1 MNFVVVI
8 KQINFLGYIG
18 DWTEHKTYIK
28 YEQTKQNDEKV
39 CVAICI
45 GMLSAY
51 AQPLR
56 GGGKLMLRY
65 RTCSRQRLSRV
76 RWSMRLANQ

>member
-45 GMLSAY
+45 GMLSAH
-51 AQPLR
+51 AQPLH
-56 GGGKLMLRY
+56 GGAGS
-65 RTCSRQRLSRV
+65 C
-76 RWSMRLANQ
+76 

>member
-1 MNFVVVI
+1 MNIKDKIKLNFYPELKELNI
-8 KQINFLGYIG
+8 DGEMLKQIISNKNFKKQY
-18 DWTEHKTYIK
+18 KTYIK

-45 GMLSAY
+45 GMLSAH

-56 GGGKLMLRY
+56 GRAGS
-65 RTCSRQRLSRV
+65 C
-76 RWSMRLANQ
+76 

>member
-1 MNFVVVI
+1 MNIVAVI
-8 KQINFLGYIG
+8 KQIDFWVG
-18 DWTEHKTYIK
+18 DWTEYKTYIK

-56 GGGKLMLRY
+56 GGASS
-65 RTCSRQRLSRV
+65 C
-76 RWSMRLANQ
+76 

>member
-45 GMLSAY
+45 GMLSAH

-56 GGGKLMLRY
+56 GGGRLMLRC

>member
-18 DWTEHKTYIK
+18 DWTEYKTYIK

-45 GMLSAY
+45 GMLSAD

-56 GGGKLMLRY
+56 GGASS
-65 RTCSRQRLSRV
+65 C
-76 RWSMRLANQ
+76 

>member
-1 MNFVVVI
+1 MNFIVVI

-18 DWTEHKTYIK
+18 DWKNIKPIK

-45 GMLSAY
+45 GMLSAH

-56 GGGKLMLRY
+56 GGAGS
-65 RTCSRQRLSRV
+65 C
-76 RWSMRLANQ
+76 